1 MRSVYYIVRFQILM
15 AASMKMPVFWNVT
28 PFSLEET
35 DRLFNRAYCL
45 YNLDDGP
52 VVESSNL

>member
-1 MRSVYYIVRFQILM
+1 
-15 AASMKMPVFWNVT
+15 MKMPVFWNVT

-35 DRLFNRAYCL
+35 DGLFNRAYCL
-45 YNLDDGP
+45 HNLDDGP